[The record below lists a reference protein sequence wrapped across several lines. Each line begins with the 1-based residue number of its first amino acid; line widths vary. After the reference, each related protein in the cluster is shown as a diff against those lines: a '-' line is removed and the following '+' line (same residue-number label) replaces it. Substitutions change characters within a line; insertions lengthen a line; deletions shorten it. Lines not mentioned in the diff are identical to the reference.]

1 MNTDI
6 KTIKALPDFK
16 LQVELADG
24 SRGVFDLRPHL
35 GHPGMAALTDPAY
48 FSRVTVLLGA
58 ATWAVKISRPRLWP
72 RNCSLCRWPDAHPH
86 FTPPPNTP
94 APRRTPT

>member
-48 FSRVTVLLGA
+48 FSRVFRRETG
-58 ATWAVKISRPRLWP
+58 KSPRQY
-72 RNCSLCRWPDAHPH
+72 RHP
-86 FTPPPNTP
+86 
-94 APRRTPT
+94 A